1 MIGQIPQFSENC
13 PPLPGKYSLLFTS
26 LSFLHYTNLD
36 LLILQESPDSNAQAS
51 SLVQRGQS
59 ANEFDSIIREGS
71 LLSISEANRRMELS
85 TSSSG
90 KFIERE
96 LTSSMMSYLHDDNTD
111 DDDDKILFS
120 YISPSLRKGSW
131 NPMVSFSFEDSS
143 REVSQDVIIVEKD
156 SLRRTRSENDW
167 TMINN
172 GDNSLYNSTDEIYK
186 GFIRELK
193 SAKSDRIQR
202 KRSPGEDLQGHV
214 TEDLKVSSESF
225 TPNKFHKFSRPL
237 SRDSRSSNLDQTNE
251 FRYERNL
258 IVGESENDVAFA
270 AFENELGNLS
280 EGLSLTASMPS
291 HHRERFDTG
300 KQISDRE
307 RTGSSFGHSL
317 IKREGTEDILA
328 RESTFT
334 SNTAT
339 NVSVRDSIAD
349 ALLITGPE
357 TPKGIRM
364 DSSSVR
370 SESSSQNQENGS
382 YHATPTV
389 WLDANSNEG
398 LYAEI
403 HIFSIELWTFSM
415 GLFGPRSGEMIN
427 LSI

>member
-1 MIGQIPQFSENC
+1 M
-13 PPLPGKYSLLFTS
+13 
-26 LSFLHYTNLD
+26 
-36 LLILQESPDSNAQAS
+36 QESPDSNAQAS
-51 SLVQRGQS
+51 NLVQLGQS

-90 KFIERE
+90 KFLERE
-96 LTSSMMSYLHDDNTD
+96 LTSSIMSYLHDDNTD
-111 DDDDKILFS
+111 DDDDRILFS

-143 REVSQDVIIVEKD
+143 REDSQDGIIVEKD
-156 SLRRTRSENDW
+156 PLRRTRSEADR

-172 GDNSLYNSTDEIYK
+172 GDNSLYNSTDDIYK

-202 KRSPGEDLQGHV
+202 QRSPGEDLQYHI
-214 TEDLKVSSESF
+214 TEDFNVSSDSF
-225 TPNKFHKFSRPL
+225 TPNEFHKFSRPL
-237 SRDSRSSNLDQTNE
+237 SRDSRSSKLDQANE
-251 FRYERNL
+251 CRYERNL
-258 IVGESENDVAFA
+258 ILGESENDVDIS
-270 AFENELGNLS
+270 AFEDELGNLS
-280 EGLSLTASMPS
+280 EGLSLTTSMPS
-291 HHRERFDTG
+291 QYRERSNVG

-307 RTGSSFGHSL
+307 RTGSSFGRSL

-328 RESTFT
+328 RESTFN

-349 ALLITGPE
+349 ARLITGPE
-357 TPKGIRM
+357 TPKGRRM
-364 DSSSVR
+364 NSNSVG
-370 SESSSQNQENGS
+370 SESSSQNQESND
-382 YHATPTV
+382 YHGTPAV

-403 HIFSIELWTFSM
+403 KVFSVEL
-415 GLFGPRSGEMIN
+415 
-427 LSI
+427 